1 MFPWFSKKVETLKP
15 LPLSQ
20 REKSYSAA
28 SGLVYQ
34 YIFKGMMGRK
44 HVFQV
49 SADRKTHFEVAVEL
63 TEDALAP
70 CAARMGSALRWN
82 EEYAL
87 AKMSL
92 FHAFDDAA
100 NPESLTQTVVPPG
113 QALLE
118 HMDYLKMA

>member
-1 MFPWFSKKVETLKP
+1 MFSWFSKNVETLKP

-34 YIFKGMMGRK
+34 YLFKGMLGRK
-44 HVFQV
+44 HVFRV
-49 SADRKTHFEVAVEL
+49 SADRNTHFEVAVEL
-63 TEDALAP
+63 TEDALAA

-87 AKMSL
+87 AKLSL
-92 FHAFDDAA
+92 FHAFDDAETA
-100 NPESLTQTVVPPG
+100 ESLTQTVVPPS
-113 QALLE
+113 QSLLE